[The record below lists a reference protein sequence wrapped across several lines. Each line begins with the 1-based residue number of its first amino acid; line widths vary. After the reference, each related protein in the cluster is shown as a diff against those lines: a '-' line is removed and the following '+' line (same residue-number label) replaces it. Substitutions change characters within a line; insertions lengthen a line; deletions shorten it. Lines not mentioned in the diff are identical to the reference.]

1 MRAPAHLADDEASAL
16 PIGAVTA
23 WSALTQGGLQAGQTV
38 FVQGTG
44 GVSPFAAQFA
54 KASGARVIGLTS
66 SAAKAAVLREHGAAD
81 VVDYRA
87 VPEWTG
93 EVVRLTGGRGADVV
107 VETVGTTLSQTLA
120 CVGFGGFV
128 AVVGFLGGYE
138 VPLSIRQPI
147 GPMVRMQGIVVGSR
161 ATLESLIRLMELH
174 RLRPRIDRRFPLDEA
189 AEAFRHMERRAHMG
203 KIVVA
208 LG

>member
-1 MRAPAHLADDEASAL
+1 MRAPAHLADDEASTL